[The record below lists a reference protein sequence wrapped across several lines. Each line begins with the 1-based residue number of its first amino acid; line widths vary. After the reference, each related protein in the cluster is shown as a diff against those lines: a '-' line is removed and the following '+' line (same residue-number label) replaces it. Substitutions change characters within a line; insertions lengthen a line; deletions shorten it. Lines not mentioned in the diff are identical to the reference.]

1 MKRSFVKK
9 LAAFAGILA
18 MSAGL
23 LSGCT
28 ASSKGSAST
37 AGGGKIMIIG
47 TDEEDAYRKSL
58 MTAIKSEAQSA
69 GVEIDD
75 QECGNDV
82 EKQAA
87 AARKA
92 AAGGYSAIICR
103 LADATTAPQIELAAG
118 DLPIIYVNN
127 QPDESA
133 LKADKYM
140 YVASDEEQCGKLQA
154 EYVIKKVGKK
164 ELNIVIL
171 EGEKGHSATIQRT
184 LSNKN
189 TFKREGVKVNILF
202 QDYCNWTDTEARHKL
217 DLFFKTGQSVDAI
230 LCNNDTMALGAV
242 QALEDNGLDPSQIP
256 VTGVDATADGCQSI
270 ADGKMSYTVFQNAK
284 GQAKKA
290 VEIAQALGS
299 GKSAK
304 GISGVPSS
312 LLYGWVPFE
321 PVDSSNVSKYMS

>member
-1 MKRSFVKK
+1 MKNLLKK
-9 LAAFAGILA
+9 IAILA
-18 MSAGL
+18 CTFTMGIGL
-23 LSGCT
+23 LAGCGGLSKTSSSG
-28 ASSKGSAST
+28 
-37 AGGGKIMIIG
+37 GGDGKIMIIG
-47 TDEEDAYRKSL
+47 TDEDDAYRKAL
-58 MTAIKSEAQSA
+58 MTAVKSEAKSA

-75 QECGNDV
+75 QECGDDV

-92 AAGGYSAIICR
+92 ADGGYSAIICR
-103 LADATTAPQIELAAG
+103 LADSTTAPQIELAAG

-133 LKADKYM
+133 LKADKYI
-140 YVASDEEQCGKLQA
+140 YVASDETQCGKLQA
-154 EYVIKKVGKK
+154 EYVIKKVAKK
-164 ELNIVIL
+164 EMNIVIL

-184 LSNKN
+184 LANKN
-189 TFKREGVKVNILF
+189 TFKREGVNVNILF

-217 DLFFKTGQSVDAI
+217 NLFLKTGQKVDAI

-256 VTGVDATADGCQSI
+256 VTGVDATADGCKSI
-270 ADGKMSYTVFQNAK
+270 SDGKMSYTVFQNAQ

-304 GISGVPSS
+304 GIDGVTDD
-312 LLYGWVPFE
+312 LIYGWVPFE
-321 PVDSSNVSKYMS
+321 PVDSSNVSKYM

>member
-1 MKRSFVKK
+1 MKMRIMKK
-9 LAAFAGILA
+9 ISACLLTGA
-18 MSAGL
+18 MAVSLFSACGASSAGS
-23 LSGCT
+23 SGSN
-28 ASSKGSAST
+28 SSK
-37 AGGGKIMIIG
+37 IMFVT
-47 TDEEDAYRKSL
+47 TDTEDAYRKL
-58 MTAIKSEAQSA
+58 LTEGMAKAASEA
-69 GVEIDD
+69 GVTMDEVD
-75 QECGNDV
+75 CGNDV
-82 EKQAA
+82 ETQVEAT
-87 AARKA
+87 RKA
-92 AAGGYSAIICR
+92 ASGGYGAVICR
-103 LADATTAPQIELAAG
+103 LADSSTAPQIELAAG
-118 DLPIIYVNN
+118 NLPVIYVNN

-284 GQAKKA
+284 GQVKKA